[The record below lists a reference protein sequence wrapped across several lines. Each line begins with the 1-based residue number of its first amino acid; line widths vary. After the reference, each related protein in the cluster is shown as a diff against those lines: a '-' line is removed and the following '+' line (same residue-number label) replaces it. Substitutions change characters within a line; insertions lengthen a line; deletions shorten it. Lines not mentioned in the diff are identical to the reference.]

1 MAINLR
7 EDPTKE
13 HLDYFRQEFLI
24 PTLSED
30 MTEQIDIGQG
40 RKVRL
45 PKYEWNTELT
55 KIPKR
60 FTYESSD
67 GQIKRSYK
75 PRKLFFNQNKKL
87 KSTDDKKYRDYRPEE
102 IAKRVKE
109 SEKRPKMKFS
119 LKPVALIK
127 PKYGEVI
134 L

>member
-30 MTEQIDIGQG
+30 MTELIDVGQG
-40 RKVRL
+40 RQVRL
-45 PKYEWNTELT
+45 PKYEWNTYQST
-55 KIPKR
+55 VPKR
-60 FTYESSD
+60 FTYESED
-67 GQIKRSYK
+67 GSIKRSYK
-75 PRKLFFNQNKKL
+75 PRKLFFNQNKGL
-87 KSTDDKKYRDYRPEE
+87 KTATGKYRA
-102 IAKRVKE
+102 AKV
-109 SEKRPKMKFS
+109 EKRIEAATQLPKMKFS